1 MILLIC
7 INKFAIFVVYLQK
20 INCIPA
26 IEASFH
32 YATLQYQVI

>member
-20 INCIPA
+20 ISCIPA

-32 YATLQYQVI
+32 YATLQYQVT